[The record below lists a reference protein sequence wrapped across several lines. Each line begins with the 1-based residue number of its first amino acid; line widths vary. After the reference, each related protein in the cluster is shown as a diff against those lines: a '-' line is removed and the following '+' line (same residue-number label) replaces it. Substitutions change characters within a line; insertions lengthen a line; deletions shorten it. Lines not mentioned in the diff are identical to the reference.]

1 MGCCCGADD
10 DVVETI
16 TSIEKENRPCTDV
29 LGLLM
34 FLAAIAFSVLIFLY
48 AIQQG
53 ANPSNLI
60 RGTDPW
66 GNLCGGPN
74 ASTRPL
80 AAWPSA

>member
-1 MGCCCGADD
+1 
-10 DVVETI
+10 
-16 TSIEKENRPCTDV
+16 
-29 LGLLM
+29 M